1 MVYSMQIRDLD
12 LKLLVYLR
20 VLLEE
25 ESVSRAARRLDLS
38 PSAMSHALKRI
49 RQLFGDPVL
58 VSGEGGLRRTP
69 RMDDIFDKLQRLSVL
84 TSEILRPPGDL
95 SVEDIESPLVLL
107 AGEDFHR
114 VYGPQI
120 LAGLRARG
128 YQGILHQR
136 RCKRTRLSLR
146 LEASPL
152 AFAVI
157 PTVLAPERLHQME
170 LMTQLFGCVAR
181 KGHPIFD
188 TAMGMDD
195 YLAFGHVVVRPFD
208 WDAPSTVDFHLNL
221 QQRTRRIEVET
232 PSFAAATEIVRQSD
246 CLLTLPTDLASRLSS
261 VGDLQAFDCPLDLPP
276 LGFSLVWHER
286 YALDARSQTI
296 REAIVDIV
304 APPPA
309 AL

>member
-1 MVYSMQIRDLD
+1 MQMRDLD

-25 ESVSRAARRLDLS
+25 ESVSGAARRLELS

-69 RMDDIFDKLQRLSVL
+69 RMEEIFDKLQLLSVL

-95 SVEDIESPLVLL
+95 DVNDIEAPVVLL

-114 VYGPQI
+114 VYGPDI
-120 LAGLRARG
+120 LSGLRARG
-128 YQGILHQR
+128 YRGILRQR
-136 RCKRTRLSLR
+136 RCKRTRLQLR

-152 AFAVI
+152 VFAVI
-157 PTVLAPERLHQME
+157 PTVLAPERLLQRK
-170 LMTQLFGCVAR
+170 LMTQVFGCIAR
-181 KGHPIFD
+181 RGHPIFD
-188 TAMGMDD
+188 TPMGLED
-195 YLAFGHVVVRPFD
+195 YLTYGHVVVRPFD

-221 QQRTRRIEVET
+221 AQLSRRVEVET
-232 PSFAAATEIVRQSD
+232 PSFAAATEIVLRSD
-246 CLLTLPTDLASRLSS
+246 CLLTIPTDLRPRLQPIEA
-261 VGDLQAFDCPLDLPP
+261 LQAFDCPLELPP
-276 LGFSLVWHER
+276 LDVSLVWHER
-286 YALDARSQTI
+286 HGHDSRSRSI
-296 REAIVDIV
+296 REAICEIV
-304 APPPA
+304 AESTA